1 MDIATDVCS
10 RCVQMKM
17 ATTDDPN
24 SQHMDFS
31 YPFMPQWFKSRVDPE
46 DTLIQQALKSS
57 CELPRHIGIIMDGN
71 GRWARL
77 KGKSRVEGHI
87 AGVESVRD
95 IVEACSQLGVGCLT
109 LFTFSIENWKRPEN
123 EISALMRLLIRVLRK
138 ETRQL
143 RDNNIRL
150 QVIGDLH
157 MVPAD
162 VRKTLAETM
171 ELTRDNDGLILNIAL
186 SYSGKWDIAQACK
199 AIAEQVKAGTIDTE
213 QIDENL
219 VASFLSTASIPDP
232 ELLIRTS
239 GEFRISN
246 FMLWQSAYS
255 EIYFTNTYWPDFRRV
270 QLYDA
275 LREYQN
281 RERRF
286 GQTSEQLH
294 ANPFIRLA

>member
-1 MDIATDVCS
+1 
-10 RCVQMKM
+10 
-17 ATTDDPN
+17 
-24 SQHMDFS
+24 MDFS
-31 YPFMPQWFKSRVDPE
+31 YPFMPQWFKSRIDPE
-46 DTLIQQALKSS
+46 DSLIQEKLKSS
-57 CELPRHIGIIMDGN
+57 CEVPRHIGIIMDGN

-157 MVPAD
+157 LVPED

-171 ELTRDNDGLILNIAL
+171 DLTKGNKLLVLNIAL
-186 SYSGKWDIAQACK
+186 SYSGKWDIAQACR
-199 AIAEQVKAGTIDTE
+199 AIAEKVKAGTIDPD
-213 QIDENL
+213 QVDENL
-219 VASFLSTASIPDP
+219 VASYLSTASLPDP

-275 LREYQN
+275 IREFQN

-286 GQTSEQLH
+286 GQTSEQVL
-294 ANPFIRLA
+294 ANPFKQQA

>member
-1 MDIATDVCS
+1 
-10 RCVQMKM
+10 
-17 ATTDDPN
+17 
-24 SQHMDFS
+24 
-31 YPFMPQWFKSRVDPE
+31 MPQWFKSKVDPE
-46 DTLIQQALKSS
+46 DTLIQEKLKSS
-57 CELPRHIGIIMDGN
+57 CEIPRHIGIIMDGN

-95 IVEACSQLGVGCLT
+95 IVEACSQLGVEYLT

-143 RDNNIRL
+143 RDNNVRL
-150 QVIGDLH
+150 HVMGDLDL
-157 MVPAD
+157 VPDD
-162 VRKTLAETM
+162 VRKTMDETI
-171 ELTRDNDGLILNIAL
+171 ELTRDNNRLVLNIAL
-186 SYSGKWDIAQACK
+186 SYSGKWDITQACRS
-199 AIAEQVKAGTIDTE
+199 IAEQVKAGSIDTA

-219 VASFLSTASIPDP
+219 VASFLATSSIPDP
-232 ELLIRTS
+232 ELLVRTG

-275 LREYQN
+275 LREFQN

-286 GQTSEQLH
+286 GQTSEQLQVK
-294 ANPFIRLA
+294 PFKRQA